1 MPVRSCVRAHC
12 SGVTGG
18 GAGGANG
25 GGLSRPVPRSHAR
38 SRVNGGKRGRRGAY
52 LSRGAQK
59 GASLAPC
66 ARFWLRRVRG
76 RKGGEGSR
84 VIWGEERRCTRY
96 ALLTHMFPY
105 LYFIY
110 STHIEV
116 EKF

>member
-1 MPVRSCVRAHC
+1 MPVRSCVRTPC
-12 SGVTGG
+12 SRVNGVED
-18 GAGGANG
+18 GGANG

-76 RKGGEGSR
+76 RKGGAKRREGSR
-84 VIWGEERRCTRY
+84 GIWGEERRCTRY

-105 LYFIY
+105 LYF
-110 STHIEV
+110 
-116 EKF
+116 